1 MGTGAPGGSQRR
13 ASEDRLPLPC
23 SPDQPNRSGFHLP
36 EDKRFGSCS
45 GSVWSSLPPSE
56 RVSVFAAASP
66 KVQGKCGPCR
76 THLSTFHLL
85 PVFSQEALT
94 FPFPLLPK
102 VIFQSASVAHSI
114 PTSQTR
120 ISKDLTEKEGLKKKK
135 KQLSP
140 WHSLKMVPP
149 VKKKRR
155 NERKAQDIRK
165 KMLFFCVVNC

>member
-1 MGTGAPGGSQRR
+1 M
-13 ASEDRLPLPC
+13 
-23 SPDQPNRSGFHLP
+23 
-36 EDKRFGSCS
+36 
-45 GSVWSSLPPSE
+45 
-56 RVSVFAAASP
+56 FAAASP

-135 KQLSP
+135 KT
-140 WHSLKMVPP
+140 VPLTFIKDGSTC
-149 VKKKRR
+149 KKK
-155 NERKAQDIRK
+155 K
-165 KMLFFCVVNC
+165 KE